1 MSTAKRHR
9 AKERIRELLKRR
21 GPLTAAVLADE
32 LAVTAMAVRQHLY
45 KLAEDGEVA
54 YDDVRR
60 SVGRPSRHWR
70 LTRGSDRHFP
80 DSHGELA
87 VGLIDAMEQA
97 FGAEGLRKLVDV
109 RSQHQLETYRDRVS
123 TSAPVAER
131 VEQLAQVRTEE
142 GYMAEC
148 STEPGGEVQL
158 VENNCPICV
167 AAQRCPGLC
176 AGELNLFRL
185 LLGDDVSVERTEH
198 ILGGERRCVYR
209 IAEAGE

>member
-1 MSTAKRHR
+1 M
-9 AKERIRELLKRR
+9 LKRR
-21 GPLTAAVLADE
+21 GPMTAKE
-32 LAVTAMAVRQHLY
+32 LASVLDVTAMAVRQHLY
-45 KLAEDGEVA
+45 KLAEGGEVA

-70 LTRGSDRHFP
+70 LTEGSDHHFP

-87 VGLIDAMEQA
+87 VGLIDAMEET
-97 FGAEGLRKLVDV
+97 FGAEGLRKLVEV
-109 RSQHQLETYRDRVS
+109 RSQHQLQTYTERIS
-123 TSAPVAER
+123 ASAPLADR

-148 STEPGGEVQL
+148 SVDSTGEIRL
-158 VENNCPICV
+158 VENNCPICA

-176 AGELNLFRL
+176 SGELNLFRL
-185 LLGDDVSVERTEH
+185 LLGEQATVERTEH

-209 IAEAGE
+209 IGDRTG